1 MNQQD
6 KIQIEQ
12 LMRDKHFE
20 KALAVLATAIE
31 AQAEDIDALYYSAV
45 CLRYLNRLDEA
56 LLQLKALRKIAPSF
70 GRGLQEEGHIYR
82 AKGNLK
88 QALHLYTRATHAN
101 PSLQGSW
108 RRQIEILLKQGREA
122 EAIRLKPH
130 LAASSGNAPAANCR
144 HGLYRPGQT
153 LQCRR
158 PVSRFFKA
166 AAPSCGSHETAR

>member
-56 LLQLKALRKIAPSF
+56 LLQLKALRKIAPELWSRPS
-70 GRGLQEEGHIYR
+70 GRGTYLSRQGQPKTGTASLYPRDPCQPFTTGKLAQPNRDITQAGSR
-82 AKGNLK
+82 GRGN
-88 QALHLYTRATHAN
+88 
-101 PSLQGSW
+101 
-108 RRQIEILLKQGREA
+108 
-122 EAIRLKPH
+122 
-130 LAASSGNAPAANCR
+130 
-144 HGLYRPGQT
+144 
-153 LQCRR
+153 
-158 PVSRFFKA
+158 
-166 AAPSCGSHETAR
+166 